1 MKYDVVLTDDASN
14 DLRELIT
21 FIRER
26 DGDLRAE
33 GVLTK
38 FESTIEQLGRFP
50 SGGTIPRELS
60 ALGVTEYRQ
69 LHFKPYRVM
78 FRVFEQDKLVT
89 IYLIVDGR
97 RDLGVLLGRRLLGP
111 R

>member
-1 MKYDVVLTDDASN
+1 MKYEAVLTDDAWN
-14 DLRELIT
+14 DLREIIT
-21 FIRER
+21 LIRER
-26 DGDLRAE
+26 DGDIRAE
-33 GVLTK
+33 SVLAK

-50 SGGTIPRELS
+50 SGGTIPRELN

-78 FRVFEQDKLVT
+78 FRVFDETRRVTVYLV
-89 IYLIVDGR
+89 VDGR
-97 RDLGVLLGRRLLGP
+97 RELGVLLGRRLLGS